1 MDEFENKIVLVT
13 GAGRGI
19 GRAIAE
25 AFAARGAILAVNDIT
40 PVTLDET
47 VRAIV
52 QAGGRV
58 KDFVEDIAKRVPVE
72 SMINEILEEFGR
84 IDILV
89 NNAAVEPR
97 AALLDMDDW
106 DWQRTLDVNLSGP
119 FFTMQQ
125 AGRAMRSR
133 GGGAIVNIGSA
144 EGRDLGLKDR
154 GAYLASKMGLIGLS
168 RQAAREFAAYGIR
181 VNVVCPGEIDT
192 GRPWQAAGAPPT
204 PIPLGRP
211 GIPQDVTGLVLF
223 LCSDAAAYITGQAIN
238 VDGGGV
244 LG

>member
-1 MDEFENKIVLVT
+1 MDEFKDKIVLVT

-25 AFAARGAILAVNDIT
+25 AFAGRGAVLAVNDIT

-47 VRAIV
+47 VRAIA
-52 QAGGRV
+52 QSGGRV
-58 KDFVEDIAKRVPVE
+58 KSFVEDIAKRVPVE
-72 SMINEILEEFGR
+72 SMVNEILEEFGR
-84 IDILV
+84 IDILI

-119 FFTMQQ
+119 FFAMQQ
-125 AGRAMRSR
+125 AGRAMRA
-133 GGGAIVNIGSA
+133 GGGGVMVNLGSA
-144 EGRDLGLKDR
+144 EGKAQGLKER
-154 GAYLASKMGLIGLS
+154 GASLASKMGLIGLS
-168 RQAAREFAAYGIR
+168 REAAREFAAYNIR

-192 GRPWQAAGAPPT
+192 GKSWQAPGNSGI

-211 GIPQDVTGLVLF
+211 GTAQDVVGLVLF

-238 VDGGGV
+238 VDGGMVMG
-244 LG
+244 

>member
-1 MDEFENKIVLVT
+1 MDEFKDKIVLVT

-47 VRAIV
+47 VRAILR
-52 QAGGRV
+52 ADGRV
-58 KDFVEDIAKRVPVE
+58 KGFVEDIAKRLPVE
-72 SMINEILEEFGR
+72 SMINEILEGFGR

-119 FFTMQQ
+119 FFAMQQ

-144 EGRDLGLKDR
+144 GGRVQGLKDR

-168 RQAAREFAAYGIR
+168 REAAREFAAYGIR

-192 GRPWQAAGAPPT
+192 GKSWQVSGDSAML
-204 PIPLGRP
+204 IPLGRP
-211 GIPQDVTGLVLF
+211 GTPQDVVGLVLF
-223 LCSDAAAYITGQAIN
+223 LCSDAAGYITGQAIN
-238 VDGGGV
+238 VDGGEV
-244 LG
+244 MC